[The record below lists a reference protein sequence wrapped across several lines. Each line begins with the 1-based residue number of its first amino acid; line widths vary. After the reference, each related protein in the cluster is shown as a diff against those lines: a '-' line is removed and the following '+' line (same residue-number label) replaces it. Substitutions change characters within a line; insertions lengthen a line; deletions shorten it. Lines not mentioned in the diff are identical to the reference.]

1 MTLAQELEALI
12 AKATP
17 GDLSTAEVVGG
28 EETVECPLC
37 TGVGEVPQDAH
48 YTNFDAVALGVQFFG
63 IGPHFDAHQAL
74 WSWLMKHRET
84 ILAALKDRDVVLE
97 EAAKVAEDI
106 AHEWGKR
113 WRCTSDKYETYD
125 NGRIAGWSDRAADAA
140 KQIRNLKER
149 V

>member
-37 TGVGEVPQDAH
+37 SGQGEVPQDAH

-63 IGPHFDAHQAL
+63 IGPHFEAHQAL

-97 EAAKVAEDI
+97 EAASICAVMAEDYI
-106 AHEWGKR
+106 TGQSKLGEGMPRNAA
-113 WRCTSDKYETYD
+113 
-125 NGRIAGWSDRAADAA
+125 IAGILQSAEANILA
-140 KQIRNLKER
+140 LKER